1 MVGLEGLVMSLAQKQ
16 IEALKGAGFSIQ
28 EIQNG
33 IMKTSMMELRD
44 QLAMS
49 ARHEDLAI
57 DPEADYSCRD
67 LAKIRYKYA
76 DIMLEVRN
84 G

>member
-1 MVGLEGLVMSLAQKQ
+1 MSSALAQVNT
-16 IEALKGAGFSIQ
+16 LLVAGFSMH

-33 IMKTSMMELRD
+33 IMKEQILSLRD
-44 QLAMS
+44 QFAMS
-49 ARHEDLAI
+49 ARHEDLGI

-67 LAKIRYKYA
+67 LAKSRYKYA
-76 DIMLEVRN
+76 DIMMEARN